1 MKYKEKMMKRKMM
14 MKGKMMRTYL
24 AAAGLLSFVA
34 SLALAAEFYVAQDTD
49 TKKCVIVD
57 TKPDGKK
64 WVMIG
69 TSSYATKVEAKEAR
83 AQTTLEQC
91 PHNPHPK
98 AP

>member
-1 MKYKEKMMKRKMM
+1 MMEGKLMMK
-14 MKGKMMRTYL
+14 YL

-34 SLALAAEFYVAQDTD
+34 SPALAAEFYVAQDTD

-64 WVMIG
+64 LVMIG
-69 TSSYATKVEAKEAR
+69 TSSYATKDEAIDAR
-83 AQTTLEQC
+83 KQTTLEQC
-91 PHNPHPK
+91 PHNPHRK

>member
-34 SLALAAEFYVAQDTD
+34 SPALAAEFYVAQETD

-69 TSSYATKVEAKEAR
+69 TSEAKEAR